1 MQVQDQNNGMYR
13 CERCGIESDK
23 FNWRLIL
30 SLSVVDVTDNQ
41 WVQCFQEQGEQLL
54 GLSAE
59 TLGDYFVSDKAAYD
73 KAFEVTFS
81 TYK

>member
-1 MQVQDQNNGMYR
+1 MYR
-13 CERCGIESDK
+13 CERCGIETDK

-54 GLSAE
+54 CVSAE
-59 TLGDYFVSDKAAYD
+59 TLGDYFISDKASYD
-73 KAFEVTFS
+73 KVFEAS
-81 TYK
+81 YNKSILAN